1 MNIIDIIGIVG
12 LSILVLGVT
21 GGPVYL
27 LWWSAKQNKLDEQ
40 HRAAKKARKKEK
52 KRRKKTAL
60 ANSQAESP
68 SASIYP
74 SNPQ

>member
-1 MNIIDIIGIVG
+1 MDPLRIISAIL
-12 LSILVLGVT
+12 LSIMTLFVLGA
-21 GGPVYL
+21 PFYL
-27 LWWSAKQNKLDEQ
+27 LWWSAKQDKLDER

-52 KRRKKTAL
+52 KRLKKLAL
-60 ANSQAESP
+60 ASSQTESP